1 MLPHRA
7 NIVSIIMTMRGPTPT
22 IHTQYDTKLS
32 CTYYLSQVEHRVTLV
47 LIVHQHKAKERN
59 IIVITKMNG

>member
-1 MLPHRA
+1 MFPHRA
-7 NIVSIIMTMRGPTPT
+7 NIVSVIMTMRGPTPT
-22 IHTQYDTKLS
+22 ILTQHDSKLS